1 MTALKIILAL
11 AWLVVGSRLLAEL
24 AYGIRRDVE
33 ELKKTLREEEKDDT
47 RNDK

>member
-11 AWLVVGSRLLAEL
+11 AWLVVGSRMLAML
-24 AYGIRRDVE
+24 ALSIRCDVE
-33 ELKKTLREEEKDDT
+33 ELKKTLREEKKDDT